1 MTVSQL
7 ISKLEQVKDKNKDVM
22 VYVSDLKDNIMTDD
36 WCDTFGVYDV
46 DLEDDFGVIVVEV
59 SSQNE
64 YFKSHKGEDND
75 NNR

>member
-22 VYVSDLKDNIMTDD
+22 VYVSSLKDDITMDD
-36 WCDTFGVYDV
+36 WCDTFGVDDV
-46 DLEDDFGVIVVEV
+46 DLEDDFAVIEIEV

-64 YFKSHKGEDND
+64 YFKSHKGEDNV

>member
-1 MTVSQL
+1 MTVQEL
-7 ISKLEQVKDKNKDVM
+7 INKLQEVNRKNKDVV
-22 VYVSDLKDNIMTDD
+22 VYVTSLKDDITMDD
-36 WCDTFGVYDV
+36 WCDTFQVDDV
-46 DLEDDFGVIVVEV
+46 DLEDDFEVTLEV